1 MKRKRKTTIRI
12 LALLL
17 TVVLMVTGIGIEN
30 VSAFWN
36 TDNPEDGTYRPA
48 ATITIELM
56 KCYHKDKKD
65 PEYSKHY
72 DSNGNHV
79 LSSEVIKQDR
89 EEWKDDSKNNKNG
102 TSAVKTITRTPRV
115 NNDTIAGT
123 ALPDTNK
130 YIYEY
135 EMSYAESTQVDYAVI
150 TQPEITHYSDS
161 ERAKYPGLEEKH
173 VRMYWIGTYDYSI
186 SKLKDVASIKQIN
199 ALNSQVVGK
208 PDGEI
213 NWADFQWL
221 CHPDVDQSK
230 SQQTWETIGDHD
242 AFQNKKSFVMT
253 QKYGENGQ
261 QFLYLLEG
269 TKTVNSTTDTMY
281 DITEHD
287 NTDAAYNHRNQE
299 SGGIPAGYGDHVYGI
314 VGLVFYRSL
323 EFNANGG
330 ELAEG
335 STLKMQVYNGNG
347 KGKLYTWY
355 GDKSKRKWYSDIS
368 VSYPTDTKGTAY
380 VKAPTLTN
388 HKFLGWYAPELDDDG
403 KFVYD
408 SDGSIKLTD
417 IPIYD
422 TDGRAVLTYTDSNGQ
437 TQVSPYFDK
446 NDNWIYK
453 GNVTA
458 VAKWQYVG
466 SYTIKYSIGETN
478 NTILVPPA
486 GVDLTI
492 GSDEKAVLAD
502 GSYMTGSDYTV
513 DFEVYTNNGSSVAE
527 VVQPI
532 TGRFPFSHWRI
543 EGKEY
548 NSGEEYSKPG
558 AVKDEVITAPA
569 VYGDFSFTLPSTS
582 MLPSPVNPSAQ
593 GMGGYTFDGWYDSYD
608 KATQTF
614 GNYVGKA
621 GDEYTIAATKD
632 SVNLTLYARWS
643 KTKTQLGLDYN
654 VPKKAKDSP
663 LGYVLTGAGEKTKD
677 VFLDTPVG
685 RLPEPGLTGYVLDEY
700 DDVEGWSK
708 MPNTADDRQV
718 YVPVTS
724 ATLYDG
730 SYDTAYAQWEAVYY
744 SILYDLD
751 GGTASGNPASASYYD
766 ELTINNPTRSGS
778 KFLGWEIQHMDV
790 NTHIIDGVKTTDTD
804 TTVDI
809 DPEKTTSVKMLGL
822 RADAEDVVLTAMWE
836 DEEYSLAYD
845 YRRTTDSR
853 ALTPAEDAIA
863 DAGNPETYTRS
874 TPTFTL
880 RVPFIKGYTF
890 SSWSG
895 TELAGK
901 VPTVTIGQ
909 GSTGDRKYTAYYSP
923 LPYSIVYD
931 LSGGTWDTDASH
943 PDTACYDV
951 SFKVSNPVLNGCV
964 FEGWTITDMC
974 DDCIHVLGSA
984 SSTSQTVD
992 VSKIKENATEASG
1005 ITGSIF
1011 KNLRCDGSKTVKF
1024 TAVWSKVP
1032 YTIKYNFNGGSAAPD
1047 GSYPDTVLTYTSFD
1061 ISNPVCKGK
1070 AFLGWSITGMDG
1082 GTHYLPTIG
1091 TTSSESASGIGTEVA
1106 DGMALTYGNLRYS
1119 AGTVTFTAAW
1129 GGTDRQ
1135 LLFFGN
1141 GGTMTGQSVN
1151 DDWTLRFI
1159 KFGNRSF
1166 FRKYSFDTDWGTG
1179 VPAVSKTGYTFAG
1192 YYDSLTDGSQ
1202 VYVSLGGE
1210 PAKNI
1215 GLYWASDG
1223 TWVGPSLILYARFTP
1238 KNFTVTFDING
1249 GYWVSD
1255 DSTGDRTLGV
1265 TYDSTRNNRGYGT
1278 TDLYR
1283 PGYTFNGWTTN
1294 ADGTGYMVYDI
1305 DGYNT
1310 NEGGYWSENYR
1321 K

>member
-1 MKRKRKTTIRI
+1 MKSKTTIRI
-12 LALLL
+12 LALILAVIFL
-17 TVVLMVTGIGIEN
+17 TCNIRIEN

-36 TDNPEDGTYRPA
+36 QDNPSDGDNRKYVQMQVQLMHCNCKDTHYMNGVHIKD
-48 ATITIELM
+48 ITGDTE
-56 KCYHKDKKD
+56 
-65 PEYSKHY
+65 
-72 DSNGNHV
+72 
-79 LSSEVIKQDR
+79 IKNF
-89 EEWKDDSKNNKNG
+89 S
-102 TSAVKTITRTPRV
+102 IIPRV
-115 NNDTIAGT
+115 NNDTAAGT

-135 EMSYAESTQVDYAVI
+135 EMSYAESGQVDYALV
-150 TQPEITHYSDS
+150 TQPNITHFSHADA
-161 ERAKYPGLEEKH
+161 AKDGIVETHY
-173 VRMYWIGTYDYSI
+173 RMYWIGEYEGSI
-186 SKLKDVASIKQIN
+186 AKLEDKWTEVNTDGSKTVIN
-199 ALNSQVVGK
+199 MPGGGI
-208 PDGEI
+208 D
-213 NWADFQWL
+213 WWDFQYEAF
-221 CHPDVDQSK
+221 PAIDMSI
-230 SQQTWETIGDHD
+230 SQQTWEAVENMDNQDERTFILNPDIGDD
-242 AFQNKKSFVMT
+242 AA
-253 QKYGENGQ
+253 NGQ
-261 QFLYLLEG
+261 RFIYLLEG
-269 TKTVNSTTDTMY
+269 TYMNK
-281 DITEHD
+281 DIGDSNHPALQPLGKPGYAGEH
-287 NTDAAYNHRNQE
+287 
-299 SGGIPAGYGDHVYGI
+299 IYGL
-314 VGLVFYRSL
+314 VGLVFYRTL
-323 EFNANGG
+323 EFNTNSG
-330 ELAEG
+330 EFAIG
-335 STLKMQVYNGNG
+335 SISNMQVYNGSSQSKCYPWFDDVSKEKFYSGINI
-347 KGKLYTWY
+347 TAPQITTPY
-355 GDKSKRKWYSDIS
+355 GL
-368 VSYPTDTKGTAY
+368 VSI
-380 VKAPTLTN
+380 KAPTLTN
-388 HKFLGWYAPELDDDG
+388 HKFVGWYAPELDDGG

-408 SDGSIKLTD
+408 SDGTIKLSD
-417 IPIYD
+417 VPIYD
-422 TDGRAVLTYTDSNGQ
+422 TDGRAVLTYTDSSGQ
-437 TQVSPYFDK
+437 TQASPYFDK
-446 NDNWIYK
+446 NGNWIYK

-486 GVDLTI
+486 SLSLTV
-492 GSDEKAVLAD
+492 GSNEKAVLAD

-513 DFEVYTNNGSSVAE
+513 DFEVYTNNGSSVVE

-543 EGKEY
+543 EGKNY
-548 NSGEEYSKPG
+548 NSGEEYSKPD

-582 MLPSPVNPSAQ
+582 MLPSPVNQSAQ
-593 GMGGYTFDGWYDSYD
+593 GIGGYTFDGWYDSYD
-608 KATQTF
+608 KTTQTF

-685 RLPEPGLTGYVLDEY
+685 RLPEPGLTGYVLDAY

-730 SYDTAYAQWEAVYY
+730 SYDTAYAQWEPVYY
-744 SILYDLD
+744 GILYDLD
-751 GGTASGNPASASYYD
+751 GGAASGNPASANYYD

-790 NTHIIDGVKTTDTD
+790 NTHIIDGVETTDTD
-804 TTVDI
+804 TTVNI
-809 DPEKTTSVKMLGL
+809 DPEKNASVKMLGL

-836 DEEYSLAYD
+836 DEEYSLTYD

-853 ALTPAEDAIA
+853 ALTPTADAIA
-863 DAGNPETYTRS
+863 AAGNPETYTRS

-880 RVPFIKGYTF
+880 RVPFIKGYAF

-943 PDTACYDV
+943 PDTACYDI

-974 DDCIHVLGSA
+974 DDCLHTVGSA
-984 SSTSQTVD
+984 SDTSQAVE
-992 VSKIKENATEASG
+992 VSGKKGTF
-1005 ITGSIF
+1005 F

-1082 GTHYLPTIG
+1082 GTHYLPNIG

-1166 FRKYSFDTDWGTG
+1166 FRKYFFDTDWGTG

-1215 GLYWASDG
+1215 GLYWAPDG
-1223 TWVGPSLILYARFTP
+1223 TWVGPSLILYARFIP
-1238 KNFTVTFDING
+1238 KDFTVTFDTNG
-1249 GYWVSD
+1249 GCWVSD

-1294 ADGTGYMVYDI
+1294 ADGTGYTVYDI
-1305 DGYNT
+1305 DGYST
-1310 NEGGYWSENYR
+1310 DEGGYWSENYR

>member
-1 MKRKRKTTIRI
+1 MHCNHQDTHYKDGLHINDTSGDTQVRKFPI
-12 LALLL
+12 
-17 TVVLMVTGIGIEN
+17 
-30 VSAFWN
+30 
-36 TDNPEDGTYRPA
+36 Y
-48 ATITIELM
+48 
-56 KCYHKDKKD
+56 
-65 PEYSKHY
+65 
-72 DSNGNHV
+72 
-79 LSSEVIKQDR
+79 
-89 EEWKDDSKNNKNG
+89 
-102 TSAVKTITRTPRV
+102 PRV

-150 TQPEITHYSDS
+150 TQPEITHYSNS

-186 SKLKDVASIKQIN
+186 SKLEDVASIKQIN
-199 ALNSQVVGK
+199 AVNSQVIGK

-269 TKTVNSTTDTMY
+269 TKTVNSTTGTMY

-287 NTDAAYNHRNQE
+287 STDAAYNHRNQE
-299 SGGIPAGYGDHVYGI
+299 SVGRPSGYGDHVNAI
-314 VGLVFYRSL
+314 VGLVFYRTL

-335 STLKMQVYNGNG
+335 SILKMQVYNGSG

-355 GDKSKRKWYSDIS
+355 GDKSKRKWYSDIN
-368 VSYPTDTKGTAY
+368 VSCPNDTKGTPY
-380 VKAPTLTN
+380 VKAPTRPGCS
-388 HKFLGWYAPELDDDG
+388 FLGWYAPELDSSG
-403 KFVYD
+403 NFIYK
-408 SDGSIKLTD
+408 SDGTIKLSD
-417 IPIYD
+417 VPIYD
-422 TDGRAVLTYTDSNGQ
+422 TDGRAVLTYTDSNGR
-437 TQVSPYFDK
+437 TQASPYFDK
-446 NDNWIYK
+446 NGNWIYK

-458 VAKWQYVG
+458 MAKWQYVG
-466 SYTIKYSIGETN
+466 NYTLEYNIGETN

-486 GVDLTI
+486 GVSLTV

-513 DFEVYTNNGSSVAE
+513 DFEVYTNNGSSVVE

-532 TGRFPFSHWRI
+532 TGRFPFSRWRI

-548 NSGEEYSKPG
+548 NSGEEYSKPD

-593 GMGGYTFDGWYDSYD
+593 GIGGYTFDGWYDSYD
-608 KATQTF
+608 KTTQTF
-614 GNYVGKA
+614 GNYVGNA
-621 GDEYTIAATKD
+621 GDKYTIAATKD
-632 SVNLTLYARWS
+632 SVKLTLYAKWS
-643 KTKTQLGLDYN
+643 KTKTQLSLDYN
-654 VPKKAKDSP
+654 VPKKAKNSP
-663 LGYVLTGAGEKTKD
+663 LGYVLTGDSGKTKD
-677 VFLDTPVG
+677 VYLDTPVG
-685 RLPEPGLTGYVLDEY
+685 KLPEPELTGYVLDAY

-724 ATLYDG
+724 TTLYDG
-730 SYDTAYAQWEAVYY
+730 SYDTAYAQWEPVYY

-751 GGTASGNPASASYYD
+751 GGTASGNPASANYYD
-766 ELTINNPTRSGS
+766 ELTINNPTKSGS

-790 NTHIIDGVKTTDTD
+790 NTHIIDDVETTDTD

-809 DPEKTTSVKMLGL
+809 DPEKTTSIKVLGL

-853 ALTPAEDAIA
+853 ALTPAEDAIT

-880 RVPFIKGYTF
+880 RVPFINGYSF

-943 PDTACYDV
+943 PNAACYDV

-974 DDCIHVLGSA
+974 DDCVHIVGNVSD
-984 SSTSQTVD
+984 TSQTEE
-992 VSKIKENATEASG
+992 VSGKKGT
-1005 ITGSIF
+1005 IF

-1070 AFLGWSITGMDG
+1070 TFLGWSITGMDG

-1166 FRKYSFDTDWGTG
+1166 FRKYAFDTDWGTG

-1202 VYVSLGGE
+1202 VYVSLGKE

-1215 GLYWASDG
+1215 GLYWAPDG
-1223 TWVGPSLILYARFTP
+1223 TWVGPSLILYARFIP
-1238 KNFTVTFDING
+1238 KDFTVTFDTNG
-1249 GYWVSD
+1249 GCWVSD
-1255 DSTGDRTLGV
+1255 DSTCDRKLGV
-1265 TYDSTRNNRGYGT
+1265 TYDSTKNNRGYGT

-1294 ADGTGYMVYDI
+1294 ADGTGYTVYDI
-1305 DGYNT
+1305 DGYST
-1310 NEGGYWSENYR
+1310 DEGGYWSENYR

>member
-1 MKRKRKTTIRI
+1 MKSKTTIRI
-12 LALLL
+12 LALILAVIFL
-17 TVVLMVTGIGIEN
+17 TCNIRIEN

-36 TDNPEDGTYRPA
+36 QDNPSDGDNRKYVQMQVQLMHCNCKDTHYMNGVHIKD
-48 ATITIELM
+48 ITGDTE
-56 KCYHKDKKD
+56 
-65 PEYSKHY
+65 
-72 DSNGNHV
+72 
-79 LSSEVIKQDR
+79 IKNF
-89 EEWKDDSKNNKNG
+89 S
-102 TSAVKTITRTPRV
+102 IIPRV
-115 NNDTIAGT
+115 NNDTAAGT

-135 EMSYAESTQVDYAVI
+135 EMSYAESGQVDYALV
-150 TQPEITHYSDS
+150 TQPNITHFSHADA
-161 ERAKYPGLEEKH
+161 AKDGIVETHY
-173 VRMYWIGTYDYSI
+173 RMYWIGEYEGSI
-186 SKLKDVASIKQIN
+186 AKLEDKWTEVNTDGSKTVIN
-199 ALNSQVVGK
+199 MPGGGI
-208 PDGEI
+208 D
-213 NWADFQWL
+213 WWDFQYEAF
-221 CHPDVDQSK
+221 PAIDMSI
-230 SQQTWETIGDHD
+230 SQQTWEAVENMDNQDERTFILNPDIGDD
-242 AFQNKKSFVMT
+242 AA
-253 QKYGENGQ
+253 NGQ
-261 QFLYLLEG
+261 RFIYLLEG
-269 TKTVNSTTDTMY
+269 TYMNK
-281 DITEHD
+281 DIGDSNHPALQPLGKPGYAGEH
-287 NTDAAYNHRNQE
+287 
-299 SGGIPAGYGDHVYGI
+299 IYGL
-314 VGLVFYRSL
+314 VGLVFYRTL
-323 EFNANGG
+323 EFNTNSG
-330 ELAEG
+330 EFAIG
-335 STLKMQVYNGNG
+335 SISNMQVYNGSSQSKCYPWFDDVSKEKFYSGINI
-347 KGKLYTWY
+347 TAPQITTPY
-355 GDKSKRKWYSDIS
+355 GL
-368 VSYPTDTKGTAY
+368 VSI
-380 VKAPTLTN
+380 KAPTLTN
-388 HKFLGWYAPELDDDG
+388 HKFVGWYAPELDDGG

-408 SDGSIKLTD
+408 SDGTIKLSD
-417 IPIYD
+417 VPIYD
-422 TDGRAVLTYTDSNGQ
+422 TDGRAVLTYTDSSGQ
-437 TQVSPYFDK
+437 TQASPYFDK
-446 NDNWIYK
+446 NGNWIYK

-486 GVDLTI
+486 SLSLTV
-492 GSDEKAVLAD
+492 GSNEKAVLAD

-513 DFEVYTNNGSSVAE
+513 DFEVYTNNGSSVVE

-543 EGKEY
+543 EGKNY
-548 NSGEEYSKPG
+548 NSGEEYSKPD

-582 MLPSPVNPSAQ
+582 MLPSPVNQSAQ
-593 GMGGYTFDGWYDSYD
+593 GIGGYTFDGWYDSYD
-608 KATQTF
+608 KTTQTF

-685 RLPEPGLTGYVLDEY
+685 RLPEPGLTGYVLDAY

-730 SYDTAYAQWEAVYY
+730 SYDTAYAQWEPVYY
-744 SILYDLD
+744 GILYDLD
-751 GGTASGNPASASYYD
+751 GGAASGNPASANYYD

-790 NTHIIDGVKTTDTD
+790 NTHIIDGVETTDTD
-804 TTVDI
+804 TTVNI
-809 DPEKTTSVKMLGL
+809 DPEKNASVKMLGL

-836 DEEYSLAYD
+836 DEEYSLTYD

-853 ALTPAEDAIA
+853 ALTPTADAIA
-863 DAGNPETYTRS
+863 AAGNPETYTRS

-880 RVPFIKGYTF
+880 RVPFIKGYAF

-943 PDTACYDV
+943 PDTACYDI

-974 DDCIHVLGSA
+974 DDCLHTVGSA
-984 SSTSQTVD
+984 SDTSQAVE
-992 VSKIKENATEASG
+992 VSGKKGTF
-1005 ITGSIF
+1005 F

-1061 ISNPVCKGK
+1061 ISNPVYKGK
-1070 AFLGWSITGMDG
+1070 TFLGWSITGMDD
-1082 GTHYLPTIG
+1082 GTHYLPNIG
-1091 TTSSESASGIGTEVA
+1091 TTSSESASGIGTGVL
-1106 DGMALTYGNLRYS
+1106 DGMALTYGNLRYG

-1129 GGTDRQ
+1129 GDTDRQ

-1166 FRKYSFDTDWGTG
+1166 FKKYAFDTDWGTD

-1192 YYDSLTDGSQ
+1192 YYDSLTDGNQ
-1202 VYVSLGGE
+1202 VYVSLGRE

-1294 ADGTGYMVYDI
+1294 ADGTGYTVYDI
-1305 DGYNT
+1305 DGYST
-1310 NEGGYWSENYR
+1310 DEGGYWSENYR

>member
-1 MKRKRKTTIRI
+1 MKSKTTIRI
-12 LALLL
+12 LALILAVIFL
-17 TVVLMVTGIGIEN
+17 TCNIRIEN

-36 TDNPEDGTYRPA
+36 QDNPSDGDNRKYVQMQVQLMHCNCKDTHYMNGVHIKD
-48 ATITIELM
+48 ITGDTE
-56 KCYHKDKKD
+56 
-65 PEYSKHY
+65 
-72 DSNGNHV
+72 
-79 LSSEVIKQDR
+79 IKNF
-89 EEWKDDSKNNKNG
+89 S
-102 TSAVKTITRTPRV
+102 IIPRV
-115 NNDTIAGT
+115 NNDTAAGT

-135 EMSYAESTQVDYAVI
+135 EMSYAESGQVDYALV
-150 TQPEITHYSDS
+150 TQPNITHFSHADA
-161 ERAKYPGLEEKH
+161 AKDGIVETHY
-173 VRMYWIGTYDYSI
+173 RMYWIGEYEGSI
-186 SKLKDVASIKQIN
+186 AKLEDKWTEVNTDGSKTVIN
-199 ALNSQVVGK
+199 MPGGGI
-208 PDGEI
+208 D
-213 NWADFQWL
+213 WWDFQYEAF
-221 CHPDVDQSK
+221 PAIDMSI
-230 SQQTWETIGDHD
+230 SQQTWEAVENMDNQDERTFILNPDIGDD
-242 AFQNKKSFVMT
+242 AA
-253 QKYGENGQ
+253 NGQ
-261 QFLYLLEG
+261 RFIYLLEG
-269 TKTVNSTTDTMY
+269 TYMNK
-281 DITEHD
+281 DIGDSNHPALQPLGKPGYAGEH
-287 NTDAAYNHRNQE
+287 
-299 SGGIPAGYGDHVYGI
+299 IYGL
-314 VGLVFYRSL
+314 VGLVFYRTL
-323 EFNANGG
+323 EFNTNSG
-330 ELAEG
+330 EFAIG
-335 STLKMQVYNGNG
+335 SISNMQVYNGSSQSKCYPWFDDVSKEKFYSGINI
-347 KGKLYTWY
+347 TAPQITTPY
-355 GDKSKRKWYSDIS
+355 GL
-368 VSYPTDTKGTAY
+368 VSI
-380 VKAPTLTN
+380 KAPTLTN
-388 HKFLGWYAPELDDDG
+388 HKFVGWYAPELDDGG

-408 SDGSIKLTD
+408 SDGTIKLSD
-417 IPIYD
+417 VPIYD
-422 TDGRAVLTYTDSNGQ
+422 TDGRAVLTYTDSSGQ
-437 TQVSPYFDK
+437 TQASPYFDK
-446 NDNWIYK
+446 NGNWIYK

-486 GVDLTI
+486 SLSLTV
-492 GSDEKAVLAD
+492 GSNEKAVLAD

-513 DFEVYTNNGSSVAE
+513 DFEVYTNNGSSVVE

-543 EGKEY
+543 EGKNY
-548 NSGEEYSKPG
+548 NSGEEYSKPD

-582 MLPSPVNPSAQ
+582 MLPSPVNQSAQ
-593 GMGGYTFDGWYDSYD
+593 GIGGYTFDGWYDSYD
-608 KATQTF
+608 KTTQTF

-685 RLPEPGLTGYVLDEY
+685 RLPEPGLTGYVLDAY

-724 ATLYDG
+724 NTLYDG
-730 SYDTAYAQWEAVYY
+730 SYDTIYAQWEAVYY

-751 GGTASGNPASASYYD
+751 GGTASGNPASANYYD

-809 DPEKTTSVKMLGL
+809 DSEKNASVKMLGL

-836 DEEYSLAYD
+836 DEEYSLTYD

-853 ALTPAEDAIA
+853 ALTPTADAIA
-863 DAGNPETYTRS
+863 AAGNPETYTRS

-880 RVPFIKGYTF
+880 RVPFIKGYAF

-974 DDCIHVLGSA
+974 DDCLHTVGSA
-984 SSTSQTVD
+984 SDTSQAVE
-992 VSKIKENATEASG
+992 VSGKKGTF
-1005 ITGSIF
+1005 F

-1294 ADGTGYMVYDI
+1294 ADGTGYTVYDI
-1305 DGYNT
+1305 DGYST
-1310 NEGGYWSENYR
+1310 DEGGYWSENYR

>member
-1 MKRKRKTTIRI
+1 MKSKTTIRI
-12 LALLL
+12 LALILAVIFL
-17 TVVLMVTGIGIEN
+17 TCNIRIEN

-36 TDNPEDGTYRPA
+36 QDNPSDGDNRKYVQMQVQLMHCNCKDTHYMNGVHIKD
-48 ATITIELM
+48 ITGDTE
-56 KCYHKDKKD
+56 
-65 PEYSKHY
+65 
-72 DSNGNHV
+72 
-79 LSSEVIKQDR
+79 IKNF
-89 EEWKDDSKNNKNG
+89 S
-102 TSAVKTITRTPRV
+102 IIPRV
-115 NNDTIAGT
+115 NNDTAAGT

-135 EMSYAESTQVDYAVI
+135 EMSYAESGQVDYALV
-150 TQPEITHYSDS
+150 TQPNITHFSHADA
-161 ERAKYPGLEEKH
+161 AKDGIVETHY
-173 VRMYWIGTYDYSI
+173 RMYWIGEYEGSI
-186 SKLKDVASIKQIN
+186 AKLEDKWTEVNTDGSKTVIN
-199 ALNSQVVGK
+199 MPGGGI
-208 PDGEI
+208 D
-213 NWADFQWL
+213 WWDFQYEAF
-221 CHPDVDQSK
+221 PAIDMSI
-230 SQQTWETIGDHD
+230 SQQTWEAVENMDNQDERTFILNPDIGDD
-242 AFQNKKSFVMT
+242 AA
-253 QKYGENGQ
+253 NGQ
-261 QFLYLLEG
+261 RFIYLLEG
-269 TKTVNSTTDTMY
+269 TYMNK
-281 DITEHD
+281 DIGDSNHPALQPLGKPGYAGEH
-287 NTDAAYNHRNQE
+287 
-299 SGGIPAGYGDHVYGI
+299 IYGL
-314 VGLVFYRSL
+314 VGLVFYRTL
-323 EFNANGG
+323 EFNTNSG
-330 ELAEG
+330 EFAIG
-335 STLKMQVYNGNG
+335 SISNMQVYNGSSQSKCYPWFDDVSKEKFYSGINI
-347 KGKLYTWY
+347 TAPQITTPY
-355 GDKSKRKWYSDIS
+355 GL
-368 VSYPTDTKGTAY
+368 VSI
-380 VKAPTLTN
+380 KAPTLTN
-388 HKFLGWYAPELDDDG
+388 HKFVGWYAPELDDGG

-408 SDGSIKLTD
+408 SDGTIKLSD
-417 IPIYD
+417 VPIYD
-422 TDGRAVLTYTDSNGQ
+422 TDGRAVLTYTDSSGQ
-437 TQVSPYFDK
+437 TQASPYFDK
-446 NDNWIYK
+446 NGNWIYK

-486 GVDLTI
+486 SLSLTV
-492 GSDEKAVLAD
+492 GSNEKAVLAD

-513 DFEVYTNNGSSVAE
+513 DFEVYTNNGSSVVE

-582 MLPSPVNPSAQ
+582 MLPSPVNQSAQ
-593 GMGGYTFDGWYDSYD
+593 GIGGYTFDGWYDSYD
-608 KATQTF
+608 KTTQTF
-614 GNYVGKA
+614 GNYVGNA
-621 GDEYTIAATKD
+621 GDKYTIAATKD
-632 SVNLTLYARWS
+632 SVKLTLYARWS

-654 VPKKAKDSP
+654 VPKKAKNSP

-677 VFLDTPVG
+677 VYLDTPVG
-685 RLPEPGLTGYVLDEY
+685 RLPEPGLTGYVLDAY

-730 SYDTAYAQWEAVYY
+730 SYDTAYAQWEPVYY
-744 SILYDLD
+744 GILYDLD
-751 GGTASGNPASASYYD
+751 GGAASGNPASANYYD

-790 NTHIIDGVKTTDTD
+790 NTHIIDGVETTDTD
-804 TTVDI
+804 TTVNI
-809 DPEKTTSVKMLGL
+809 DPEKNASVKMLGL

-836 DEEYSLAYD
+836 DEEYSLTYD

-853 ALTPAEDAIA
+853 ALTPTADAIA
-863 DAGNPETYTRS
+863 AAGNPETYTRS

-880 RVPFIKGYTF
+880 RVPFIKGYAF

-943 PDTACYDV
+943 PDTACYDI

-974 DDCIHVLGSA
+974 DDCLHTVGSA
-984 SSTSQTVD
+984 SDTSQAVE
-992 VSKIKENATEASG
+992 VSGKKGTF
-1005 ITGSIF
+1005 F

-1061 ISNPVCKGK
+1061 ISNPVYKGK
-1070 AFLGWSITGMDG
+1070 TFLGWSITGMDD
-1082 GTHYLPTIG
+1082 GTHYLPNIG
-1091 TTSSESASGIGTEVA
+1091 TTSSESASGIGTGVL
-1106 DGMALTYGNLRYS
+1106 DGMALTYGNLRYG

-1129 GGTDRQ
+1129 GDTDRQ

-1166 FRKYSFDTDWGTG
+1166 FKKYAFDTDWGTD

-1192 YYDSLTDGSQ
+1192 YYDSLTDGNQ
-1202 VYVSLGGE
+1202 VYVSLGRE

-1294 ADGTGYMVYDI
+1294 ADGTGYTVYDI
-1305 DGYNT
+1305 DGYST
-1310 NEGGYWSENYR
+1310 DEGGYWSENYR

>member
-1 MKRKRKTTIRI
+1 MKSKTTIRI
-12 LALLL
+12 LALILAVIFL
-17 TVVLMVTGIGIEN
+17 TCNIRIEN

-36 TDNPEDGTYRPA
+36 QDNPSDGDNRKYVQMQVQLMHCNCKDTHYMNGVHIKD
-48 ATITIELM
+48 ITGDTE
-56 KCYHKDKKD
+56 
-65 PEYSKHY
+65 
-72 DSNGNHV
+72 
-79 LSSEVIKQDR
+79 IKNF
-89 EEWKDDSKNNKNG
+89 S
-102 TSAVKTITRTPRV
+102 IIPRV
-115 NNDTIAGT
+115 NNDTAAGT

-135 EMSYAESTQVDYAVI
+135 EMSYAESGQVDYALV
-150 TQPEITHYSDS
+150 TQPNITHFSHADA
-161 ERAKYPGLEEKH
+161 AKDGIVETHY
-173 VRMYWIGTYDYSI
+173 RMYWIGEYEGSI
-186 SKLKDVASIKQIN
+186 AKLEDKWTEVNTDGSKTVIN
-199 ALNSQVVGK
+199 MPGGGI
-208 PDGEI
+208 D
-213 NWADFQWL
+213 WWDFQYEAF
-221 CHPDVDQSK
+221 PAIDMSI
-230 SQQTWETIGDHD
+230 SQQTWEAVENMDNQDERTFILNPDIGDD
-242 AFQNKKSFVMT
+242 AA
-253 QKYGENGQ
+253 NGQ
-261 QFLYLLEG
+261 RFIYLLEG
-269 TKTVNSTTDTMY
+269 TYMNK
-281 DITEHD
+281 DIGDSNHPALQPLGKPGYAGEH
-287 NTDAAYNHRNQE
+287 
-299 SGGIPAGYGDHVYGI
+299 IYGL
-314 VGLVFYRSL
+314 VGLVFYRTL
-323 EFNANGG
+323 EFNTNSG
-330 ELAEG
+330 EFAIG
-335 STLKMQVYNGNG
+335 SISNMQVYNGSSQSKCYPWFDDVSKEKFYSGINI
-347 KGKLYTWY
+347 TAPQITTPY
-355 GDKSKRKWYSDIS
+355 GL
-368 VSYPTDTKGTAY
+368 VSI
-380 VKAPTLTN
+380 KAPTLTN
-388 HKFLGWYAPELDDDG
+388 HKFVGWYAPELDDGG

-408 SDGSIKLTD
+408 SDGTIKLSD
-417 IPIYD
+417 VPIYD
-422 TDGRAVLTYTDSNGQ
+422 TDGRAVLTYTDSSGQ
-437 TQVSPYFDK
+437 TQASPYFDK
-446 NDNWIYK
+446 NGNWIYK

-486 GVDLTI
+486 SLSLTV
-492 GSDEKAVLAD
+492 GSNEKAVLAD

-513 DFEVYTNNGSSVAE
+513 DFEVYTNNGSSVVE

-582 MLPSPVNPSAQ
+582 MLPSPVNQSAQ
-593 GMGGYTFDGWYDSYD
+593 GIGGYTFDGWYDSYD
-608 KATQTF
+608 KTTQTF
-614 GNYVGKA
+614 GNYVGNA
-621 GDEYTIAATKD
+621 GDKYTIAATKD
-632 SVNLTLYARWS
+632 SVKLTLYARWS

-654 VPKKAKDSP
+654 VPKKAKNSP

-677 VFLDTPVG
+677 VYLDTPVG
-685 RLPEPGLTGYVLDEY
+685 RLPEPGLTGYVLDAY

-724 ATLYDG
+724 TTLYDG
-730 SYDTAYAQWEAVYY
+730 SYDTAYAQWEPVYY
-744 SILYDLD
+744 GILYDLD
-751 GGTASGNPASASYYD
+751 GGAASGNPASASYYD

-790 NTHIIDGVKTTDTD
+790 NTHIIDGVETTDTD
-804 TTVDI
+804 MTVDI

-909 GSTGDRKYTAYYSP
+909 GSTGDSKYTAYYSP

-943 PDTACYDV
+943 PNTAYYDI

-974 DDCIHVLGSA
+974 DDCLHTVGSA
-984 SSTSQTVD
+984 SDTSQAVE
-992 VSKIKENATEASG
+992 VSGKKGTF
-1005 ITGSIF
+1005 F

-1061 ISNPVCKGK
+1061 ISNPVYKGK
-1070 AFLGWSITGMDG
+1070 TFLGWSITGMDD
-1082 GTHYLPTIG
+1082 GTHYLPNIG
-1091 TTSSESASGIGTEVA
+1091 TTSSESASGIGTGVL
-1106 DGMALTYGNLRYS
+1106 DGMALTYGNLRYG

-1129 GGTDRQ
+1129 GDTDRQ

-1166 FRKYSFDTDWGTG
+1166 FKKYAFDTDWGTD

-1192 YYDSLTDGSQ
+1192 YYDSLTDGNQ
-1202 VYVSLGGE
+1202 VYVSLGRE

-1294 ADGTGYMVYDI
+1294 ADGTGYTVYDI
-1305 DGYNT
+1305 DGYST
-1310 NEGGYWSENYR
+1310 DEGGYWSENYR

>member
-1 MKRKRKTTIRI
+1 MNSKRKQIIRFV
-12 LALLL
+12 ALLL
-17 TVVLMVTGIGIEN
+17 TTILVTCNIGIEN
-30 VSAFWN
+30 VAAFWN
-36 TDNPEDGTYRPA
+36 
-48 ATITIELM
+48 
-56 KCYHKDKKD
+56 
-65 PEYSKHY
+65 
-72 DSNGNHV
+72 
-79 LSSEVIKQDR
+79 Q
-89 EEWKDDSKNNKNG
+89 DDSDYGDVRNEAVIHIQLMHCKHSDEKDAKYATHWNNGQHTTVIDDDTEIKNFP
-102 TSAVKTITRTPRV
+102 VDPRV
-115 NNDTIAGT
+115 NNDFSAGT

-199 ALNSQVVGK
+199 AVNSQVVGK

-269 TKTVNSTTDTMY
+269 TKTVNSATGTMY

-299 SGGIPAGYGDHVYGI
+299 SSGIPAGYGDHVYGI

-422 TDGRAVLTYTDSNGQ
+422 TDGRAVLTYTDSSGQ
-437 TQVSPYFDK
+437 TKDSPYFDK
-446 NDNWIYK
+446 NGNWIYK

-466 SYTIKYSIGETN
+466 NYTLEYNIGETN
-478 NTILVPPA
+478 NTILMPPA
-486 GVDLTI
+486 GVSLTV

-513 DFEVYTNNGSSVAE
+513 DFEVYTNNGSSVVE

-582 MLPSPVNPSAQ
+582 MLPSPVNQSAQ
-593 GMGGYTFDGWYDSYD
+593 GIGGYTFDGWYDSYD
-608 KATQTF
+608 KTTQTF
-614 GNYVGKA
+614 GNYVGNA
-621 GDEYTIAATKD
+621 GDKYTIAATKD
-632 SVNLTLYARWS
+632 SVKLTLYARWS

-654 VPKKAKDSP
+654 VPKKAKNSP

-677 VFLDTPVG
+677 VYLDTPVG
-685 RLPEPGLTGYVLDEY
+685 RLPEPGLTGYVLDAY

-730 SYDTAYAQWEAVYY
+730 SYDTAYAQWEPVYY
-744 SILYDLD
+744 GILYDLD
-751 GGTASGNPASASYYD
+751 GGAASGNPASANYYD

-790 NTHIIDGVKTTDTD
+790 NTHIIDGVETTDTD
-804 TTVDI
+804 MTVDI

-943 PDTACYDV
+943 PDTACYDI

-1061 ISNPVCKGK
+1061 VSNPVYKGK
-1070 AFLGWSITGMDG
+1070 TFLGWSITGMDD

-1106 DGMALTYGNLRYS
+1106 DGMALTYGNLRYG

-1166 FRKYSFDTDWGTG
+1166 FRKYAFDTDWGTG

-1202 VYVSLGGE
+1202 VYVSLGKE

-1215 GLYWASDG
+1215 GLYWAPDG
-1223 TWVGPSLILYARFTP
+1223 TWVGPSLILYARFIP
-1238 KNFTVTFDING
+1238 KDFTVTFDTNG
-1249 GYWVSD
+1249 GCWVSD
-1255 DSTGDRTLGV
+1255 DSTCDRKLGV
-1265 TYDSTRNNRGYGT
+1265 TYDSTKNNRGYGT

-1294 ADGTGYMVYDI
+1294 ADGTGYTVYDI
-1305 DGYNT
+1305 DGYST
-1310 NEGGYWSENYR
+1310 DEGGYWSENYR

>member
-1 MKRKRKTTIRI
+1 MQEIDKFINDQLSVWP
-12 LALLL
+12 LA
-17 TVVLMVTGIGIEN
+17 
-30 VSAFWN
+30 A
-36 TDNPEDGTYRPA
+36 
-48 ATITIELM
+48 
-56 KCYHKDKKD
+56 
-65 PEYSKHY
+65 
-72 DSNGNHV
+72 SNFRA
-79 LSSEVIKQDR
+79 LKS
-89 EEWKDDSKNNKNG
+89 
-102 TSAVKTITRTPRV
+102 VKTRQLEVDGLMCTVQFNPRRV
-115 NNDTIAGT
+115 ISSTADTSP

-135 EMSYAESTQVDYAVI
+135 EMSYAESGQVDYALV
-150 TQPEITHYSDS
+150 TQPNITHFSHADA
-161 ERAKYPGLEEKH
+161 AKDGIVETHY
-173 VRMYWIGTYDYSI
+173 RMYWIGEYEGSI
-186 SKLKDVASIKQIN
+186 AKLEDKWTEVNTDGSKTVIN
-199 ALNSQVVGK
+199 MPGGGI
-208 PDGEI
+208 D
-213 NWADFQWL
+213 WWDFQYEAF
-221 CHPDVDQSK
+221 PAIDMSI
-230 SQQTWETIGDHD
+230 SQQTWEAVENMDNQDERTFILNPDIGDD
-242 AFQNKKSFVMT
+242 AA
-253 QKYGENGQ
+253 NGQ
-261 QFLYLLEG
+261 RFIYLLEG
-269 TKTVNSTTDTMY
+269 TYMNK
-281 DITEHD
+281 DIGDSNHPALQPLGKPGYAGEH
-287 NTDAAYNHRNQE
+287 
-299 SGGIPAGYGDHVYGI
+299 IYGL
-314 VGLVFYRSL
+314 VGLVFYRTL
-323 EFNANGG
+323 EFNTNSG
-330 ELAEG
+330 EFAIG
-335 STLKMQVYNGNG
+335 SISNMQVYNGSSQSKCYPWFDDVSKEKFYSGINI
-347 KGKLYTWY
+347 TAPQITTPY
-355 GDKSKRKWYSDIS
+355 GL
-368 VSYPTDTKGTAY
+368 VSI
-380 VKAPTLTN
+380 KAPTLTN

-422 TDGRAVLTYTDSNGQ
+422 TDGRAVLTYTDSSGQ
-437 TQVSPYFDK
+437 TKDSPYFDK
-446 NDNWIYK
+446 NGNWIYK

-466 SYTIKYSIGETN
+466 NYTLEYNIGETN
-478 NTILVPPA
+478 NTILMPPA
-486 GVDLTI
+486 GVSLTV

-513 DFEVYTNNGSSVAE
+513 DFEVYTNNGSSVVE

-582 MLPSPVNPSAQ
+582 MLPSPVNQSAQ
-593 GMGGYTFDGWYDSYD
+593 GIGGYTFDGWYDSYD
-608 KATQTF
+608 KTTQTF

-685 RLPEPGLTGYVLDEY
+685 RLPEPGLTGYVLDAY

-724 ATLYDG
+724 TTLYDG
-730 SYDTAYAQWEAVYY
+730 SYDTAYAQWEPVYY

-751 GGTASGNPASASYYD
+751 GGAASGNPASASYYD

-790 NTHIIDGVKTTDTD
+790 NTHIIDGVETTDTD
-804 TTVDI
+804 TTVNI
-809 DPEKTTSVKMLGL
+809 DPEKNASVKMLGL

-909 GSTGDRKYTAYYSP
+909 GSTGDSKYTAYYSP

-943 PDTACYDV
+943 PDTACYDI

-974 DDCIHVLGSA
+974 DDCLHTVGSA
-984 SSTSQTVD
+984 SDTSQAVE
-992 VSKIKENATEASG
+992 VSGKKGTF
-1005 ITGSIF
+1005 F

-1061 ISNPVCKGK
+1061 VSNPVYKGK
-1070 AFLGWSITGMDG
+1070 TFLGWSITGMDD

-1106 DGMALTYGNLRYS
+1106 DGMALTYGNLRYG

-1166 FRKYSFDTDWGTG
+1166 FRKYAFDTDWGTG

-1202 VYVSLGGE
+1202 VYVSLGKE

-1215 GLYWASDG
+1215 GLYWAPDG
-1223 TWVGPSLILYARFTP
+1223 TWVGPSLILYARFIP
-1238 KNFTVTFDING
+1238 KDFTVTFDTNG
-1249 GYWVSD
+1249 GCWVSD

-1294 ADGTGYMVYDI
+1294 ADGTGYTVYDI
-1305 DGYNT
+1305 DGYST
-1310 NEGGYWSENYR
+1310 DEGGYWSENYR

>member
-1 MKRKRKTTIRI
+1 MKSKTTIRI
-12 LALLL
+12 LALILAVIFL
-17 TVVLMVTGIGIEN
+17 TCNIRIEN

-36 TDNPEDGTYRPA
+36 QDNPSDGDNRKYVQMQVQLMHCNCKDTHYMNGVHIKD
-48 ATITIELM
+48 ITGDTE
-56 KCYHKDKKD
+56 
-65 PEYSKHY
+65 
-72 DSNGNHV
+72 
-79 LSSEVIKQDR
+79 IKNF
-89 EEWKDDSKNNKNG
+89 S
-102 TSAVKTITRTPRV
+102 IIPRV
-115 NNDTIAGT
+115 NNDTAAGT

-135 EMSYAESTQVDYAVI
+135 EMSYAESGQVDYALV
-150 TQPEITHYSDS
+150 TQPNITHFSHADA
-161 ERAKYPGLEEKH
+161 AKDGIVETHY
-173 VRMYWIGTYDYSI
+173 RMYWIGEYEGSI
-186 SKLKDVASIKQIN
+186 AKLEDKWTEVNTDGSKTVIN
-199 ALNSQVVGK
+199 MPGGGI
-208 PDGEI
+208 D
-213 NWADFQWL
+213 WWDFQYEAF
-221 CHPDVDQSK
+221 PAIDMSI
-230 SQQTWETIGDHD
+230 SQQTWEAVENMDNQDERTFILNPDIGDD
-242 AFQNKKSFVMT
+242 AA
-253 QKYGENGQ
+253 NGQ
-261 QFLYLLEG
+261 RFIYLLEG
-269 TKTVNSTTDTMY
+269 TYMNK
-281 DITEHD
+281 DIGDSNHPALQPLGKPGYAGEH
-287 NTDAAYNHRNQE
+287 
-299 SGGIPAGYGDHVYGI
+299 IYGL
-314 VGLVFYRSL
+314 VGLVFYRTL
-323 EFNANGG
+323 EFNTNSG
-330 ELAEG
+330 EFAIG
-335 STLKMQVYNGNG
+335 SISNMQVYNGSSQSKCYPWFDDVSKEKFYSGINI
-347 KGKLYTWY
+347 TAPQITTPY
-355 GDKSKRKWYSDIS
+355 GL
-368 VSYPTDTKGTAY
+368 VSI
-380 VKAPTLTN
+380 KAPTLTN
-388 HKFLGWYAPELDDDG
+388 HKFVGWYAPELDDGG

-408 SDGSIKLTD
+408 SDGTIKLSD
-417 IPIYD
+417 VPIYD
-422 TDGRAVLTYTDSNGQ
+422 TDGRAVLTYTDSSGQ
-437 TQVSPYFDK
+437 TQASPYFDK
-446 NDNWIYK
+446 NGNWIYK

-486 GVDLTI
+486 SLSLTV
-492 GSDEKAVLAD
+492 GSNEKAVLAD

-513 DFEVYTNNGSSVAE
+513 DFEVYTNNGSSVVE

-582 MLPSPVNPSAQ
+582 MLPSPVNQSAQ
-593 GMGGYTFDGWYDSYD
+593 GIGGYTFDGWYDSYD
-608 KATQTF
+608 KTTQTF
-614 GNYVGKA
+614 GNYVGNA
-621 GDEYTIAATKD
+621 GDKYTIAATKD
-632 SVNLTLYARWS
+632 SVKLTLYARWS

-654 VPKKAKDSP
+654 VPKKAKNSP

-677 VFLDTPVG
+677 VYLDTPVG
-685 RLPEPGLTGYVLDEY
+685 RLPEPGLTGYVLDAY

-730 SYDTAYAQWEAVYY
+730 SYDTAYAQWEPVYY
-744 SILYDLD
+744 GILYDLD
-751 GGTASGNPASASYYD
+751 GGAASGNPASANYYD

-790 NTHIIDGVKTTDTD
+790 NTHIIDGVETTDTD
-804 TTVDI
+804 MTVDI

-943 PDTACYDV
+943 PDTACYDI

-974 DDCIHVLGSA
+974 DDCLHTVGSA
-984 SSTSQTVD
+984 SDTSQAVE
-992 VSKIKENATEASG
+992 VSGKKGTF
-1005 ITGSIF
+1005 F

-1061 ISNPVCKGK
+1061 ISNPVYKGK
-1070 AFLGWSITGMDG
+1070 TFLGWSITGMDD
-1082 GTHYLPTIG
+1082 GTHYLPNIG
-1091 TTSSESASGIGTEVA
+1091 TTSSESASGIGTGVL
-1106 DGMALTYGNLRYS
+1106 DGMALTYGNLRYG

-1129 GGTDRQ
+1129 GDTDRQ

-1166 FRKYSFDTDWGTG
+1166 FKKYAFDTDWGTD

-1192 YYDSLTDGSQ
+1192 YYDSLTDGNQ
-1202 VYVSLGGE
+1202 VYVSLGRE

-1294 ADGTGYMVYDI
+1294 ADGTGYTVYDI
-1305 DGYNT
+1305 DGYST
-1310 NEGGYWSENYR
+1310 DEGGYWSENYR